1 MTLATTTPG
10 ILRVGAA
17 NPDPPFELMRDGLAT
32 GFDIALMKAI
42 SAELGLVWQSCRYT
56 GADFES
62 IFDGLDAGQW
72 DCVASGAT
80 ITPKRETRAD
90 FCAPYL
96 VSGQSLVCNVM
107 RTPAV
112 KSIDDLK
119 GMVVAVQRGNTSEPV
134 VERLKAEGR
143 IADIR
148 LYPYDGILA
157 MLDDLEAGRIA
168 AIMKLAPVMHWL
180 TRTRP
185 NLRVVEEGI
194 TVEKIAI
201 SVRRGNTALREALDG
216 AQALLA
222 ANGMLARLVAQWIA
236 P

>member
-1 MTLATTTPG
+1 MTLATGTPG
-10 ILRVGAA
+10 VLRVGAA
-17 NPDPPFELMRDGLAT
+17 NPDPPFELTRGGVAT
-32 GFDIALMKAI
+32 GFDIELMKAI
-42 SAELGLVWQSCRYT
+42 AAELGLVWQLSRYV
-56 GADFES
+56 GADFEG

-80 ITPKRETRAD
+80 ITPKREVKAD

-96 VSGQSLVCNVM
+96 VSGQSLVCNVV

-112 KSIDDLK
+112 KSIADLN

-134 VERLKAEGR
+134 VEKLKAEGR

-148 LYPYDGILA
+148 LYPYDGILT

-168 AIMKLAPVMHWL
+168 AVMKLAPVMHWL
-180 TRTRP
+180 TRDRP
-185 NLRVVEEGI
+185 HLRVVEEGI
-194 TVEKIAI
+194 TVEKIAV
-201 SVRRGNTALREALDG
+201 SVRHGNTALREALDG
-216 AQALLA
+216 AQARLT
-222 ANGMLARLVAQWIA
+222 ANGTIQRLVARWIT